1 MSVDSIVTQVV
12 AAIAVIIGLSYLVG
26 KLLRRLG
33 QPEVVGQLFV
43 GIGLGPSLLG
53 HFSSGISHALFPAK
67 IVPYLNVTSQVA
79 LVFFLFAIGYELNV
93 RVLRQFRKSV
103 SVLSVTTFVIPMS
116 LGVAS
121 AYAFASWYRAAGE
134 PHVDTAAFILFIGIA
149 VSITAVPVLASITA
163 ERGIAAAV
171 PGVTALA
178 AAGVI
183 DILGWLTLAGVL
195 VVASASTTA
204 HRPWPI
210 TVLLLAGYIAVALIL
225 VRPALRWWL
234 QRPNAVVADKVPVAV
249 VIAMGSAWVTAA
261 LGLHVIFGAFF
272 AGVMM
277 PRQRGEVPDA
287 DILGPVLAAGRLLLP
302 VFFVV
307 SGLSV
312 NIGALRGQDFALLG
326 VLCVIA
332 VLGKALAGYLAAR
345 VTGMSKRDSSVVGI
359 LLNTRGLTE
368 LIALNVGLQAGII
381 HQRLYTILVLM
392 ALVMTATTGPVLALI
407 GTKEQVPVAQSPVAH
422 DVAAAGNTLA

>member
-277 PRQRGEVPDA
+277 PRQRGDVPDA

>member
-1 MSVDSIVTQVV
+1 VSVDSIVTQVV

-79 LVFFLFAIGYELNV
+79 LVLFLFAIGYELNV
-93 RVLRQFRKSV
+93 RVLRQYRKSV

-134 PHVDTAAFILFIGIA
+134 PQVDTAAFILFIGIA

-163 ERGIAAAV
+163 ERGIAAGV

-178 AAGVI
+178 VAGVI

-225 VRPALRWWL
+225 VRPALQWWL

-277 PRQRGEVPDA
+277 PRQPGDVPDA
-287 DILGPVLAAGRLLLP
+287 DILEPVLAAGRLLLP

-312 NIGALRGQDFALLG
+312 NVGALRGQDFVLLG

-345 VTGMSKRDSSVVGI
+345 VTGMSKRDSSVVGV

-407 GTKEQVPVAQSPVAH
+407 GTKEQVPVARSPVVH
-422 DVAAAGNTLA
+422 DVAATDM